1 MQQYNVIAT
10 TTVCQ
15 RQQQEQ
21 LRKTTI
27 QTAIQHVAHLPVVDI
42 DDATAAT
49 IATSVHLNSGPATFL
64 IPRGGRGGGGGAT
77 KLPPLCWPLQIPHWF
92 LGFWPQK
99 RTILLIGQQ

>member
-1 MQQYNVIAT
+1 MQQYNVIAM

-27 QTAIQHVAHLPVVDI
+27 QTTIQQVAHLPVVDI

-49 IATSVHLNSGPATFL
+49 IATKCSFEFQPGLSSPFL
-64 IPRGGRGGGGGAT
+64 CIFSAMA
-77 KLPPLCWPLQIPHWF
+77 
-92 LGFWPQK
+92 
-99 RTILLIGQQ
+99 